1 MKDEMTETPQE
12 ASAKELRDLA
22 EAALFTAQRDVALAD
37 MEVRKH
43 EARKAAAHALSAEL
57 GAESMRV
64 QTEATLRTEKLAL
77 ASNHYHHVYDF
88 VESVTADSVETCLAQ
103 LAIWDRLDPTCDMHI
118 VMDSPGGSVID
129 GLHLFDAILAY
140 SKRPWDTDD
149 RLPRGTHR
157 TKMTVRGYAASMGG
171 ILLQAADERVCG
183 RHSVLMVHQ
192 VSSYAAGKIGT
203 LKDEIK
209 FLDKISDDVT
219 NIFVNRSGGKIT
231 KEKFEKLWDR
241 QDWWLTSQEALDYGL
256 VDKLG

>member
-1 MKDEMTETPQE
+1 MTDTPQE

-37 MEVRKH
+37 IEVRKH

-88 VESVTADSVETCLAQ
+88 AEKVTADSVETCLAQ
-103 LAIWDRLDPTCDMHI
+103 LAIWDRLDPECDMHI
-118 VMDSPGGSVID
+118 IMDSPGGSVID
-129 GLHLFDAILAY
+129 GLHLFDAILGY
-140 SKRPWDTDD
+140 SKRPWDDDD
-149 RLPRGTHR
+149 RLERGTHS

-171 ILLQAADERVCG
+171 ILLQSADERVIG

-192 VSSYAAGKIGT
+192 VATYVQGKIGD
-203 LKDEIK
+203 LKDEVK

-219 NIFVNRSGGKIT
+219 NMFVGRSHGKISRDR
-231 KEKFEKLWDR
+231 FEELWDR
-241 QDWWLTSQEALDYGL
+241 QDWWLTSREALDYGF
-256 VDKLG
+256 VDRLG